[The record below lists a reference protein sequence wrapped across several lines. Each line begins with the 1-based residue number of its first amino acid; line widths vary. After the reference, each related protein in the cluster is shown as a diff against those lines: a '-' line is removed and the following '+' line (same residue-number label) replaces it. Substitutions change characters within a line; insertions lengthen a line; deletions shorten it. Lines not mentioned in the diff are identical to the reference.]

1 MSTSPL
7 FLPAIYAV
15 VFSLPCPT
23 KLSYPVFQAEFD
35 HVKKG
40 LHADE
45 EERAAEEA
53 DPMFYIRGAT
63 EDTKRALEGEPGGV
77 EPGGVSR
84 RPCSGFLG
92 RRVLHPGHG

>member
-1 MSTSPL
+1 MLWCSP
-7 FLPAIYAV
+7 FHVQPS
-15 VFSLPCPT
+15 FPT
-23 KLSYPVFQAEFD
+23 PICQAEFD

-63 EDTKRALEGEPGGV
+63 EDTKRALEGKPKGG
-77 EPGGVSR
+77 
-84 RPCSGFLG
+84 
-92 RRVLHPGHG
+92 